1 MVELHITT
9 TSGAQGKLAGEAIDA
24 FRHTMRGAVLSPAD
38 DSYNEMR
45 QVWNGLIDRRPAL
58 IARCTG
64 TADVIDA
71 VSFARAHNL
80 LVSVRGG
87 GHNVA
92 GAAVCD
98 GGLMIDLSLMKGI
111 HVDPQQR
118 TARAQ
123 AGVTWGDLD
132 RETQAFGLAAPGG
145 VVSTTGIAGL
155 TLGGGLGWLR
165 SKYGLACD
173 NLISVDLVTASGE
186 LVRASANENSDLFW
200 GIRGG
205 GGNFGIVTSFEYQ
218 LHPVGPQVMMCV
230 AMYPAED
237 APTIL
242 PAWRDFVEQAP
253 DEVSSQ
259 AYFWGIPAVE
269 GFPTEIWNKPL
280 VIITAMYAG
289 DSAQGERFLNP
300 LRQLATPVVDISGQ
314 MPYTTAQTLFD
325 PFLPKAQRY
334 YYFKSTDLARL
345 DDEVID
351 ALIACGKDRPAPSVL
366 LAIWHYGGAMRRVG
380 ENESA
385 FGSRRTPYLFSVDA
399 IWDDPAQTES
409 IIAWSREQIT
419 AMKPYSSG
427 GLYVNFSGFGEE
439 GEQLVR
445 AIYGQNY
452 ERLARLKQQY
462 DPTNLFH
469 LNQNIRPT
477 GVTAHTN

>member
-1 MVELHITT
+1 M
-9 TSGAQGKLAGEAIDA
+9 TSTGTPGKLAGEAIETL
-24 FRHTMRGAVLSPAD
+24 RKTMRGAVLSPGD
-38 DSYNEMR
+38 DGYNEVR

-71 VSFARAHNL
+71 VNFARTHNL
-80 LVSVRGG
+80 LVAVRGG

-111 HVDPQQR
+111 HVDSQRR

-132 RETQAFGLAAPGG
+132 RETQAFGLATPGG

-173 NLISVDLVTASGE
+173 NLISVDLITAGGE
-186 LVRASANENSDLFW
+186 LVRASADENSDLFW

-205 GGNFGIVTSFEYQ
+205 GGNFGVVTSFEYR

-230 AMYPAED
+230 VMYPAED
-237 APTIL
+237 APAVL
-242 PAWRDFVEQAP
+242 PAWRDFVTHAP

-269 GFPTEIWNKPL
+269 GFPTEIWNRPL
-280 VIITAMYAG
+280 VIMTAMYAG
-289 DSAQGERFLNP
+289 PAGEGERILDP
-300 LRQLATPVVDISGQ
+300 LRRLATPLVDISGQ

-334 YYFKSTDLARL
+334 YYFKSTDLAHL

-351 ALIACGKDRPAPSVL
+351 ALIACAKERPAPSIL

-380 ENESA
+380 PQDTA
-385 FGSRRTPYLFSVDA
+385 FGSRRAPYLFSVDA
-399 IWDDPAQTES
+399 IWDDPTQTEE
-409 IIAWSREQIT
+409 IIAWSRAQI
-419 AMKPYSSG
+419 AAFKPYSSG

-445 AIYGQNY
+445 AIYGENY

-462 DPTNLFH
+462 DPTNLFRM
-469 LNQNIRPT
+469 NQNIHPAAADART
-477 GVTAHTN
+477 NGVPAT